1 MSYRGLCLGALLGVT
16 IFTMGGCIASGENVQ
31 EKQTN
36 IQKMKDETMLEFYL
50 DKPELKEI
58 VKSAPGYA
66 VFKNWTMGIIPGG
79 GGGFGVLVNNSTGQ
93 QTYMQMGQFS
103 LGIIFMAKDCRTL
116 LVFDDPA
123 IMAEFTNE
131 NWFWGGSAD
140 ATFTFGEFG
149 GQSNATGYF
158 GHGFRVYEL
167 TENGAAL
174 HAWVPL
180 IKYSP
185 YNELNAPVAPAKAQ

>member
-1 MSYRGLCLGALLGVT
+1 MSYRGLCLGVLLGVT
-16 IFTMGGCIASGENVQ
+16 MVTMGGCIVSGETVQ

-36 IQKMKDETMLEFYL
+36 VQRMKDESMAEFYL
-50 DKPELKEI
+50 NKPELKEI

-123 IMAEFTNE
+123 IMAEFTTE
-131 NWFWGGSAD
+131 NWFWGGSAE

-149 GQSNATGYF
+149 GQANATGYF
-158 GHGFRVYEL
+158 GHGIRVYEL
-167 TENGAAL
+167 TENGVAL
-174 HAWVPL
+174 RAWVPL

-185 YNELNAPVAPAKAQ
+185 YNQLNTVAAPSK